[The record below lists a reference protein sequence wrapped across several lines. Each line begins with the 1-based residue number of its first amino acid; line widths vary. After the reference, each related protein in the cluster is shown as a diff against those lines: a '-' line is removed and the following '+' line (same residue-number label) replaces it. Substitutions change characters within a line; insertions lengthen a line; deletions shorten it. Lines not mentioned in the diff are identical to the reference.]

1 MKFQNY
7 GHRLEPGFR
16 LQRWLSDR
24 SAARKRS
31 KPRLNRIHPGQVP
44 SLEVCVVGSFEVACA
59 SWTNSCRAR
68 FHAPWTWAVSVASP
82 TKKPR
87 NRRGGSVAD
96 LESGYGGR
104 DQASRSTMLATI
116 LRTWEAFEAR
126 GLRMARLFSNE
137 PHLRTLMVTWRVP
150 QRFMALKEGL

>member
-31 KPRLNRIHPGQVP
+31 KPRLNRVHPGQSP

-59 SWTNSCRAR
+59 SRTNSKSDSTRHGHGRSVLLPQQKSHGTDAA
-68 FHAPWTWAVSVASP
+68 APWLTWSQAM
-82 TKKPR
+82 
-87 NRRGGSVAD
+87 GEG
-96 LESGYGGR
+96 

-150 QRFMALKEGL
+150 QRFMALNEGL